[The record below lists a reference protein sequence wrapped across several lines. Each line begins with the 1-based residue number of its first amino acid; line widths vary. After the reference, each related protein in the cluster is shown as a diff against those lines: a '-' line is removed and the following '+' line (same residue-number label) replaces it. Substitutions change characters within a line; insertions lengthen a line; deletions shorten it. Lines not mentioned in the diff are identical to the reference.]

1 MGLRGSGR
9 GWEDCMCVREIGKG
23 ATGTSVVA
31 YVRVQNRTLS
41 PAKVRYLA
49 LGVSALNLGPVWLPS
64 LGTCH
69 CFMLKPICFIP
80 LVYIAPQKI
89 AYWSTVGL

>member
-69 CFMLKPICFIP
+69 CFM
-80 LVYIAPQKI
+80 
-89 AYWSTVGL
+89 